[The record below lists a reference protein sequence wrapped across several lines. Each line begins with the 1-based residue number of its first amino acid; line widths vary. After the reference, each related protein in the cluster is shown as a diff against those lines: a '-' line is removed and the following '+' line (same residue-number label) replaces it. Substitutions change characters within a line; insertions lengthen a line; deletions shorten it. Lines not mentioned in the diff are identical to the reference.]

1 MSSVSLGALSEAT
14 TESGVVGKMFEGK
27 FENDDDKLY
36 EFVASQSNQ
45 KI

>member
-1 MSSVSLGALSEAT
+1 
-14 TESGVVGKMFEGK
+14 MFEGK

-45 KI
+45 KNLNTKAYEKLLNSIEKEK